1 MPRINV
7 IKEKVK
13 MGKVDRITDAS
24 NILVKEL
31 FAKETNPDVFL
42 GLKLELVATG
52 QVGTI
57 QGTFGKSGK
66 LKVRLESEIPKELL
80 ENPKNLINS
89 EVQLRYK
96 KSIWQDKKK
105 KMKNKFK
112 FNWAIGYI
120 MAGMTSR
127 ASKYIPKFKRYAMN

>member
-112 FNWAIGYI
+112 FN
-120 MAGMTSR
+120 
-127 ASKYIPKFKRYAMN
+127 